1 MDNRIS
7 KWCNVIS
14 LVLIVCFIIKTSFDY
29 GKYSCTLT
37 SAPFDIWILV
47 NALYFVLP
55 ALIIFILGIIKKR
68 KNK

>member
-1 MDNRIS
+1 MVQCYKFGFNCMLHYKDD
-7 KWCNVIS
+7 
-14 LVLIVCFIIKTSFDY
+14 FDY
-29 GKYSCTLT
+29 GKYSSTLT